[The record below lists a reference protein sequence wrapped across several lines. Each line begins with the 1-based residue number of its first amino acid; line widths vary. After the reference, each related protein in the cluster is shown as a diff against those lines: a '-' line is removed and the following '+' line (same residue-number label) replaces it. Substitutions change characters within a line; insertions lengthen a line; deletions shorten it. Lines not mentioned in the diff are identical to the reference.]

1 VAREEKGESLWQLG
15 RKDDAVAAWQEAV
28 ASNENLVMANNLLAG
43 ASASMDRPQDSSAF
57 AEKAD
62 SSTPADP
69 LFHWM
74 VGLRLQN
81 KWMNDLAEKHFERAI
96 QLNPEFK
103 RARGLDLMNR
113 R

>member
-1 VAREEKGESLWQLG
+1 
-15 RKDDAVAAWQEAV
+15 
-28 ASNENLVMANNLLAG
+28 MANNMLAG
-43 ASASMDRPQDSSAF
+43 ASASMDRQQDSSAY

-62 SSTPADP
+62 SSTPTDP

-74 VGLRLQN
+74 IGLRLQN
-81 KWMNDLAEKHFERAI
+81 VGMSELAEKHFERAI